1 MQNLWRNS
9 KFISNF
15 TQILLTVF
23 RSIYKTFDLSL
34 LIIRDTLWNSIP
46 MKTVQK
52 ETKITH
58 KKYKNGQVIAESTRT
73 LESTVDPCQILNEQL
88 ELMTEDPDDLNN
100 EEKVTRLKEQMIE
113 QLLSGSNLNRALS

>member
-1 MQNLWRNS
+1 
-9 KFISNF
+9 
-15 TQILLTVF
+15 
-23 RSIYKTFDLSL
+23 
-34 LIIRDTLWNSIP
+34 